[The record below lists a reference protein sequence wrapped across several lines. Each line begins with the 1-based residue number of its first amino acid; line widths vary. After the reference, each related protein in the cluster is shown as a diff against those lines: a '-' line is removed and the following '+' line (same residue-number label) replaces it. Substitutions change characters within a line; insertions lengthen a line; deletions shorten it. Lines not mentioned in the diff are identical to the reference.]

1 MMLVILTMIILLIFT
16 VYILNNNKVNGKK
29 KNNNK
34 NILENKKTNIKLY
47 SKINKKE
54 LTKSDYTYYI
64 PKKKVRFYDE
74 PIVNRCNQADNPED
88 KFINEYVWKSKL
100 FCDNSEPNELNELS
114 EFDLAKY
121 RDKVF
126 DFNSHI
132 NRDSNG
138 DMFTPV
144 DNINEY
150 ILNNPDMTDKSIAE
164 VYDELTRQKY
174 NSEYTNLY
182 ANGVQPAFTE

>member
-1 MMLVILTMIILLIFT
+1 MLIILVILIMLIF
-16 VYILNNNKVNGKK
+16 ILYVRNIKNDGENDKTNGKK
-29 KNNNK
+29 
-34 NILENKKTNIKLY
+34 NIFADKKTNIKLY
-47 SKINKKE
+47 SKVNKKE
-54 LTKSDYTYYI
+54 LTNSNYRYYI

-74 PIVNRCNQADNPED
+74 PVVYRCNKADNPED

-100 FCDNSEPNELNELS
+100 FCENTDPNEFS
-114 EFDLAKY
+114 EDSLAKY
-121 RDKVF
+121 RNGVF
-126 DFNSHI
+126 NFNSHI

-150 ILNNPDMTDKSIAE
+150 ILNNPDLNGKSIAE
-164 VYDELTRQKY
+164 VYDELTKQKY
-174 NSEYTNLY
+174 NSEYTDLY

>member
-1 MMLVILTMIILLIFT
+1 MLVILTMMIILVIIA
-16 VYILNNNKVNGKK
+16 YLNNNNKENGNKK
-29 KNNNK
+29 KNQQ
-34 NILENKKTNIKLY
+34 NILEDKKTNIKLY
-47 SKINKKE
+47 SKVNKKE
-54 LTKSDYTYYI
+54 LTKSNYTYYI

-74 PIVNRCNQADNPED
+74 PVVYRCNKADNPED

-100 FCDNSEPNELNELS
+100 FCDNNDPNEFS
-114 EFDLAKY
+114 EANLAKY
-121 RDKVF
+121 RDGVF

-150 ILNNPDMTDKSIAE
+150 ILTNPDLNDKSIAE
-164 VYDELTRQKY
+164 VYDELTKQKY
-174 NSEYTNLY
+174 NSEYHDLY

>member
-1 MMLVILTMIILLIFT
+1 MIVILTIIIFIFII
-16 VYILNNNKVNGKK
+16 YILNNNKENGKK
-29 KNNNK
+29 KVNN
-34 NILENKKTNIKLY
+34 NILEDKKINIKLY
-47 SKINKKE
+47 SKVNKKE
-54 LTKSDYTYYI
+54 ITKTDYDYYI

-74 PIVNRCNQADNPED
+74 PVVYRCNKADNPED

-100 FCDNSEPNELNELS
+100 FCEDSDPNKLNEFS
-114 EFDLAKY
+114 ESELAKY
-121 RDKVF
+121 RDGVF

-144 DNINEY
+144 DNINEL
-150 ILNNPDMTDKSIAE
+150 ILNNPDMAGKSIAE

-174 NSEYTNLY
+174 NSEYTDLY
-182 ANGVQPAFTE
+182 ANGMEPAFTE

>member
-1 MMLVILTMIILLIFT
+1 MLIILLILIMLLI
-16 VYILNNNKVNGKK
+16 ILYVQKNRKDKEDGSTNAK
-29 KNNNK
+29 KN
-34 NILENKKTNIKLY
+34 IITDKKTNIKLY
-47 SKINKKE
+47 SKVNKKE
-54 LTKSDYTYYI
+54 LTNSNYTYYI

-74 PIVNRCNQADNPED
+74 PVVYRCNKADNPED
-88 KFINEYVWKSKL
+88 KFINEYVWQSKL
-100 FCDNSEPNELNELS
+100 FCENVDPNEFS
-114 EFDLAKY
+114 EDSLAKY
-121 RDKVF
+121 RNGVF

-150 ILNNPDMTDKSIAE
+150 ILNNPDLNNKSIAE
-164 VYDELTRQKY
+164 VYDDLTKQKY
-174 NSEYTNLY
+174 NSEYHDLY

>member
-1 MMLVILTMIILLIFT
+1 MLIVLITLVVLTII
-16 VYILNNNKVNGKK
+16 VYVLNNNKEDGSKK
-29 KNNNK
+29 KK
-34 NILENKKTNIKLY
+34 RNILEDKKTNIKLY
-47 SKINKKE
+47 SKVNKKE
-54 LTKSDYTYYI
+54 LTKSNYTYYI

-74 PIVNRCNQADNPED
+74 PVVYRCNKADNPED

-100 FCDNSEPNELNELS
+100 FCDNTFPNEFS
-114 EFDLAKY
+114 EANLAKY
-121 RDKVF
+121 RDGVF

-150 ILNNPDMTDKSIAE
+150 ILTNPDLNDKSIAE
-164 VYDELTRQKY
+164 VYDELTKQKY
-174 NSEYTNLY
+174 NSEYHDLY

>member
-1 MMLVILTMIILLIFT
+1 MLINLLILSVLGIV
-16 VYILNNNKVNGKK
+16 VYYLY
-29 KNNNK
+29 NNK
-34 NILENKKTNIKLY
+34 NGVKKNKVEDDKINIKLY
-47 SKINKKE
+47 SKANKKE
-54 LTKSDYTYYI
+54 LTKSNYTYYL

-74 PIVNRCNQADNPED
+74 PVVYRCNKADNPED

-100 FCDNSEPNELNELS
+100 FCENSDSNLYNDS
-114 EFDLAKY
+114 ELAKY
-121 RDKVF
+121 RDGVF

-150 ILNNPDMTDKSIAE
+150 ILNNPDMNGKSIAE
-164 VYDELTRQKY
+164 VYDELTKQKY
-174 NSEYTNLY
+174 NTEYTDLY

>member
-1 MMLVILTMIILLIFT
+1 MLINLLILSVLGIV
-16 VYILNNNKVNGKK
+16 VYYLY
-29 KNNNK
+29 NNK
-34 NILENKKTNIKLY
+34 NGVKKNKVEDDKINIKLY
-47 SKINKKE
+47 SKVNKKE
-54 LTKSDYTYYI
+54 LTKSNYTYYL

-74 PIVNRCNQADNPED
+74 PVVYRCNKADNPED

-100 FCDNSEPNELNELS
+100 FCENSDLNLYNDS
-114 EFDLAKY
+114 ELAKY
-121 RDKVF
+121 RDGVF

-150 ILNNPDMTDKSIAE
+150 ILNNPDMNGKSIAE
-164 VYDELTRQKY
+164 VYDELTKQKY
-174 NSEYTNLY
+174 NTEYTDLY

>member
-1 MMLVILTMIILLIFT
+1 MLVILTMMIILVIIA
-16 VYILNNNKVNGKK
+16 YLNNNKENGNKK
-29 KNNNK
+29 KNQQ
-34 NILENKKTNIKLY
+34 NILEDKKTNIKLY
-47 SKINKKE
+47 SKVNKKE
-54 LTKSDYTYYI
+54 LTNSNYTYYI

-74 PIVNRCNQADNPED
+74 PVVYRCNKADNPED

-100 FCDNSEPNELNELS
+100 FCENSDPNEFS
-114 EFDLAKY
+114 ESALAKY
-121 RDKVF
+121 RDGVF

-150 ILNNPDMTDKSIAE
+150 ILTNPDLNDKSIAE
-164 VYDELTRQKY
+164 VYDELTKQKY
-174 NSEYTNLY
+174 NSEYHDLY